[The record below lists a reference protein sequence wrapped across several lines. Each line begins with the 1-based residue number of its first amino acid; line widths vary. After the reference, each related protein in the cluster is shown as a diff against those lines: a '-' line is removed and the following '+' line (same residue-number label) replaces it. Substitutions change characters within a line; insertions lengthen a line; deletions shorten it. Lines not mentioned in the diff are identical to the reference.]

1 MQNNLGLIRHPNHP
15 DGVALVV
22 PANSGVD
29 KEGSRFLALGLKVE
43 VVVGSLDFQEGI
55 VHDFLHLLLELGNN
69 IHGKEGPVELPPWNS
84 S

>member
-22 PANSGVD
+22 PADSGVD
-29 KEGSRFLALGLKVE
+29 EEVSCFLVLGLEVE
-43 VVVGSLDFQEGI
+43 VIVGFLDFQEGI

-69 IHGKEGPVELPPWNS
+69 IH
-84 S
+84 

>member
-1 MQNNLGLIRHPNHP
+1 MQNNLGLICHPNHP

-22 PANSGVD
+22 PADSGVD
-29 KEGSRFLALGLKVE
+29 EEVSRFLVLGLEVE
-43 VVVGSLDFQEGI
+43 VIVGSLDFQEGI